1 LQFPGTRGTISA
13 ALLSNLQKAL
23 SMSAQFSFDFDSTN
37 KIFRGRID
45 GRVTDAILKQFY
57 SAGAEHLSRIEPCRG
72 IFDFSGVTSLE
83 VLPQTIRELAEL
95 EPAMPDPSRVRVIL
109 APSDSVFGLARMFQF
124 EGERT
129 RPNLHVVRT
138 LRAAW
143 AVLGVQGPQFEPLS
157 TP

>member
-1 LQFPGTRGTISA
+1 MSYQF
-13 ALLSNLQKAL
+13 N
-23 SMSAQFSFDFDSTN
+23 FDFDSTN
-37 KIFRGRID
+37 KIFRGRIE

-57 SAGAEHLSRIEPCRG
+57 SVGAEHFSRIEPCRG

-83 VLPQTIRELAEL
+83 VSPQTIRELAEL
-95 EPAMPDPSRVRVIL
+95 QPAVPDPSRVRVIL

-124 EGERT
+124 EGEQT

-143 AVLGVQGPQFEPLS
+143 AVLGVQDPQFKPI
-157 TP
+157 PMP